1 MSENLYTPYIPVRY
15 FEKSISPENDRKT
28 LFLGCIDMKPCL
40 EISKILEIRKLTD
53 FLSQK
58 KYNLSIYVSIFLS
71 IYLYLSIYNWASC
84 FRKQKSSIYPIET
97 VWKRDKSLI
106 KKSQSSLFVLCLTN
120 REVFPNPINE
130 INSPMMMLRPRLLAL
145 IGSCHLDTWINEI
158 ESNSVHDYPHNT
170 AARG

>member
-28 LFLGCIDMKPCL
+28 LFLGCIDMKPWL

-53 FLSQK
+53 LSQK

-84 FRKQKSSIYPIET
+84 FRKQEFNISHRNCMKTRLEKEITVVLICALSYKSGGF
-97 VWKRDKSLI
+97 
-106 KKSQSSLFVLCLTN
+106 SQSNKWNKLTDDDASSPATSIN
-120 REVFPNPINE
+120 RELSSGHVNKCDRVKFCA
-130 INSPMMMLRPRLLAL
+130 RL
-145 IGSCHLDTWINEI
+145 
-158 ESNSVHDYPHNT
+158 PP
-170 AARG
+170 